1 MIPGFCPQ
9 LIFHIVPENGFPD
22 ETFRQPAL
30 RKQLVGRRG
39 PDRLLF
45 PRKTRDK
52 RQDPLPGS
60 LKNIA
65 LQREKTLQE
74 ILDEAISFYLKKEK

>member
-1 MIPGFCPQ
+1 M
-9 LIFHIVPENGFPD
+9 D
-22 ETFRQPAL
+22 
-30 RKQLVGRRG
+30 
-39 PDRLLF
+39 DS
-45 PRKTRDK
+45 KTVK
-52 RQDPLPGS
+52 LSKSKWFS